1 MTIDLIADRNI
12 SFEDAIALT
21 EKLLEQIANLSEAEK
36 TAIISSLVA
45 TENGARGLFVT
56 YLTSDNAMVDHPS
69 EGIINGLKTSPE
81 IVSELLVKN
90 VAMSTAM
97 RITHT
102 RNHNPELADSSLK
115 VTQRSLNLINQLSLP
130 EIKEKIDLLA
140 KTIQEEKGIYQEFLT
155 RWGYDQQQKEMILNT
170 LFNLTPAT

>member
-1 MTIDLIADRNI
+1 MTIDLIATQNI

-21 EKLLEQIANLSEAEK
+21 EKFIEQIANLSEAEK
-36 TAIISSLVA
+36 NAIISTLVA

-56 YLTSDNAMVDHPS
+56 YLTSDNVMVDNPS

-102 RNHNPELADSSLK
+102 RNNNPQLADSSLK

-130 EIKEKIDLLA
+130 EIKEKINLLA
-140 KTIQEEKGIYQEFLT
+140 KTIQEEKGIYQEFLS
-155 RWGYDQQQKEMILNT
+155 RWGYDQQQKDRILEVIISSSV
-170 LFNLTPAT
+170 